1 MVFGRVLTAMVTP
14 FDSNLEVDYDKTR
27 KLARFLVEN
36 GSDGL
41 VIAGTTG
48 EASTLSNEEKIK
60 LFETVVDEVGDRAK
74 VIAGTG
80 NNDTADSVFLTKA
93 AQRAGAHGVMAVVP
107 YYNKPPQEGIYTHF
121 RMIAEATDLPVMLYN
136 IPGRSVINATPD
148 TIARLAQIKNI
159 AAIKE
164 ASGSLDQAAE
174 IRRKTDEDFAIYCGE
189 DSLTLP
195 MLTVGCSGVVSV
207 VSHVAGAEM
216 QNMIKAYKDG
226 DVETAKKIHLD
237 LFPLFKGMFITANPI
252 PVKTALNLM
261 GHEVGGLRPP
271 LVDAQE
277 AEIGFI
283 RKMLTDYNKL

>member
-14 FDSNLEVDYDKTR
+14 FDSNLEIDYEKTR

-41 VIAGTTG
+41 VVAGTTG

-60 LFETVVDEVGDRAK
+60 LFETVVNEVGDRAK

-93 AQRAGAHGVMAVVP
+93 AQKAGAHGVMAVVP

-148 TIARLAQIKNI
+148 TVARLAQIKNVV
-159 AAIKE
+159 AIKE
-164 ASGSLDQAAE
+164 ASGSLDQATE
-174 IRRKTDEDFAIYCGE
+174 IRRKTDEDFTIYCGE

-207 VSHVAGAEM
+207 VSHVAGFEL
-216 QNMIKAYKDG
+216 QSMIKAYKEG
-226 DVETAKKIHLD
+226 DVETAQKIHRD

-271 LVDAQE
+271 LVNAQE
-277 AEIGFI
+277 SEVVFI
-283 RKMLTDYNKL
+283 KKMLTDFNKI